1 MSRRISRRDLAAA
14 EYGKAKNRL
23 EALERKLALHFRQ
36 ALLGVIEWDTALRV
50 NAWNPAAEAIFGY
63 SGEEALG
70 RSARELILPADVL
83 GQIDIVWDNLLKLK
97 GGEYNTNK
105 NLTRDGRIIL
115 CEWFNTPLVD
125 SDGTIVGVMSLVRD
139 ITERRRIE
147 EALQLSENRY
157 RTMFETTGAATVM
170 IEANTVITLVN
181 SEFERLTGYTREE
194 TEGKLSWTILIPW
207 EEEQRRIAGYHRQR
221 RNDAPAAPKRY
232 ETRIADKQGQIH
244 DILVNVNMIPE
255 TQQSIA
261 TILDISDR
269 KRDEAALRYSSEEL
283 MAKAHELE
291 ETNTALRVL
300 LKQRQREIDEI
311 EERLM
316 AHLKEQVLPHVGELK
331 TRLTDREEL
340 TQVRLI
346 ESRIRGLFTPY
357 AEKIS
362 RRSANLTFKEVR
374 VANLIVEG
382 MTTKEIARSMN
393 LSRFAIDTHRAQL
406 RKKLGLSR
414 KKINLRTF
422 LSSLSE

>member
-23 EALERKLALHFRQ
+23 KALERKLALHFRQ
-36 ALLGVIEWDTALRV
+36 MLLGVIEWDTALRV
-50 NAWNPAAEAIFGY
+50 NAGNPAAEAICGY

-139 ITERRRIE
+139 ITEHRRTE

-194 TEGKLSWTILIPW
+194 TEGKLNWTILIPW

-221 RNDAPAAPKRY
+221 RNDAAAAPKRY

-340 TQVRLI
+340 TQVR
-346 ESRIRGLFTPY
+346 Y
-357 AEKIS
+357 
-362 RRSANLTFKEVR
+362 
-374 VANLIVEG
+374 
-382 MTTKEIARSMN
+382 
-393 LSRFAIDTHRAQL
+393 
-406 RKKLGLSR
+406 
-414 KKINLRTF
+414 
-422 LSSLSE
+422 